1 MKYWRGEKEIQLY
14 IANVGA
20 HLVGFICFFL
30 LKLVSYK
37 YLFASFS
44 TTGKSPFIFD
54 ADKY

>member
-1 MKYWRGEKEIQLY
+1 MLEHIW
-14 IANVGA
+14 
-20 HLVGFICFFL
+20 LVLFVWFFL